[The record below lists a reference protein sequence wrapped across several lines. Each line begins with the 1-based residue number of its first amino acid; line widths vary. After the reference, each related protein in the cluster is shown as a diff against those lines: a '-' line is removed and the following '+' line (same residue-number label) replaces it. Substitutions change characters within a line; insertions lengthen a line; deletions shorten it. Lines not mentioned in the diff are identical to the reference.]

1 VRLRRAG
8 ASGASRR
15 AGSLSVTAVI
25 YSISVIL
32 VLGLWWQAAR
42 SYNIPLLSPT
52 PQATF
57 ARAKELFDSGT
68 LVNAAAASMRRVVLG
83 FLIGGSLG
91 VVAGLLLGVSS
102 VVRSLF
108 EPQIN
113 FFRFIPVF
121 AWFGPILL
129 WVGANEMSLLILIAY
144 ATFFVVTVNTSEGV
158 AQVPRNATRMAQVY
172 GAKRVANFFYVVFP
186 STMPH
191 IVTGLR
197 LAVAN
202 SFMAVVA
209 AEFLQANKG
218 LGVMLATS
226 QSFYDMAEVFT
237 VIISLG
243 ILGFTADRLFV
254 LGANLLVRRYLPA
267 GRLR

>member
-1 VRLRRAG
+1 LGISRE
-8 ASGASRR
+8 SRR
-15 AGSLSVTAVI
+15 AGSISVTVVI
-25 YSISVIL
+25 YSVSVIV
-32 VLGLWWQAAR
+32 VLALWWQTAR
-42 SYNIPLLSPT
+42 SYGIALLYPT

-57 ARAKELFDSGT
+57 DRARALLDNGS
-68 LVNAAAASMRRVVLG
+68 LVAAAGASMRRMVLG
-83 FLIGGSLG
+83 FLIGGFLG
-91 VVAGLLLGVSS
+91 VLSGLLLGVSR

-144 ATFFVVTVNTSEGV
+144 ATFFVVAVNTSEGV
-158 AQVPRNATRMAQVY
+158 AQTPRNALRMARVY
-172 GAKRVANFFYVVFP
+172 GAKGVRTFFYVVFP

-202 SFMAVVA
+202 SFMTVVA
-209 AEFLQANKG
+209 AEFLQANQG
-218 LGVMLATS
+218 LGVLLATS

-237 VIISLG
+237 VIVALG
-243 ILGFTADRLFV
+243 LLGFTADRLFV
-254 LGANLLVRRYLPA
+254 LAMNVLVRRYLPA